1 MSTAHRGELGGWQ
14 SRTTFVLALSASAV
28 GLGNIWRFSY
38 LAGENGGGP
47 FVLTYLLCL
56 VLVAV
61 PVMIAE
67 VVIGTHGRGSP
78 PMAIRWTADR
88 SMLSR
93 GWMLLGVLACFTGL
107 LVLCYYVVVAG
118 WAVDYAWLMQAGEFG
133 SASAADAGAI
143 FGQLL
148 EDPPRLI
155 YWQSLF
161 LLLVAAVVALG
172 VRIGIGLV
180 VWLLVPVMMVLL
192 LVLVKFAFDNGDIA
206 AAQEFLFSVKLIDF
220 TPEAVLTALGQAF
233 FTLGI
238 GVGTGISYG
247 AYAPERIPVGR
258 SVMAV
263 AIFDSV
269 LTLLAG
275 LAIFPLLFAHNMEP
289 GMGVGLLFVGLPYA
303 FGNSMQ
309 GEVFGTLFFVL
320 VVVTALG
327 SAIAL
332 MEPITTALMQRLR
345 VRRIIAVLMVT
356 AVVWLGGVVL
366 AISFAPDGYIGP
378 LAEGGPFRWLDRI
391 TSAVLLPVV
400 ALFTA
405 VLVGWRLR
413 PEILRVELYREST
426 LFFSLWRLLLRYI
439 ATPAIALMLVMALLA
454 G

>member
-1 MSTAHRGELGGWQ
+1 MTTAQRGELGGWQ
-14 SRTTFVLALSASAV
+14 GRTTFVLALSASAV

-38 LAGENGGGP
+38 IAGENGGGP

-56 VLVAV
+56 VLIAV

-78 PMAIRWTADR
+78 PYAIRWTADR
-88 SMLSR
+88 SMRSR
-93 GWMLLGVLACFTGL
+93 GWMLLGVLACVTAL

-118 WAVDYAWLMQAGEFG
+118 WAVNYAWQMQAGEFG
-133 SASAADAGAI
+133 SASAADVGAV

-148 EDPPRLI
+148 EDPQRLI

-161 LLLVAAVVALG
+161 LLLVAGVVALG
-172 VRIGIGLV
+172 VRFGIGLV
-180 VWLLVPVMMVLL
+180 VWLLVPVMIVLL
-192 LVLVKFAFDNGDIA
+192 LVLVKFAFDNGDMV

-220 TPEAVLTALGQAF
+220 SPHAVLLALGQAF

-263 AIFDSV
+263 AIFDSI

-275 LAIFPLLFAHNMEP
+275 LAIFPLLFANNMEP
-289 GMGVGLLFVGLPYA
+289 SMGVGLLFIGLPYA

-320 VVVTALG
+320 VIVTALG
-327 SAIAL
+327 SAVAL
-332 MEPITTALMQRLR
+332 MEPITGALMQRLR
-345 VRRIIAVLMVT
+345 VRRLTAVLIVT

-366 AISFAPDGYIGP
+366 AISFAPDGYAGP
-378 LAEGGPFRWLDRI
+378 LADGGPFLWLDWV
-391 TSAVLLPVV
+391 TSGLLLPVV

-405 VLVGWRLR
+405 VLVGWRMR
-413 PEILRVELYREST
+413 PEILRLELYRESK

-439 ATPAIALMLVMALLA
+439 AIPAIGLILVAALITL
-454 G
+454 